1 MMKTK
6 LINKQ
11 IEIINVV
18 CRGSWNT
25 KDPTFKPVCD
35 KLREMGYEIV

>member
-6 LINKQ
+6 LVNKQ
-11 IEIINVV
+11 VEIINVV

-25 KDPTFKPVCD
+25 KDPTLNLFV
-35 KLREMGYEIV
+35 IS